1 MPAER
6 LAFVP
11 HDIFAVPFE
20 QIAPITVRREKIVA
34 IDSLVDRRRLRQLDL
49 AVLDD

>member
-6 LAFVP
+6 LAFMP

-20 QIAPITVRREKIVA
+20 EIAPITVRRKKIVA
-34 IDSLVDRRRLRQLDL
+34 IDSLVDPGCLRQLDL
-49 AVLDD
+49 AALDD